1 MTLPSNLLI
10 KGVGGLRVN
19 TWNNHESSLLFWWY
33 CITVLSML
41 DFCIWKRKHGN
52 CITFHFFVI
61 FNFRPLRLLIIWWSS
76 SERGSRPLVWYIIGT
91 DSPFWIDERFS
102 MPRWTFT
109 WSMLIQS
116 GEKERVQREDQ
127 KIAFVNSFISFH
139 VNELLAYTYQQYLIF
154 IQNFVLKKML
164 TLYNWRETR

>member
-1 MTLPSNLLI
+1 MKQSWVLFIILMILHNSL
-10 KGVGGLRVN
+10 N
-19 TWNNHESSLLFWWY
+19 T
-33 CITVLSML
+33 SML
-41 DFCIWKRKHGN
+41 DFCIWKRKYGN

-61 FNFRPLRLLIIWWSS
+61 FNFRPLRLLTIWWSS

-116 GEKERVQREDQ
+116 GEKERDQREDQ

>member
-1 MTLPSNLLI
+1 MKQSWVLFIILMILHNSL
-10 KGVGGLRVN
+10 N
-19 TWNNHESSLLFWWY
+19 TS
-33 CITVLSML
+33 VL
-41 DFCIWKRKHGN
+41 DFCIWKRKYGN

-116 GEKERVQREDQ
+116 GENERDQREDQ

-139 VNELLAYTYQQYLIF
+139 VNELLAYTCINNIWFLYRILF
-154 IQNFVLKKML
+154 WKKC
-164 TLYNWRETR
+164 